1 MSRILLVANTSW
13 YLYNFRL
20 HLLGELRN
28 SGLEVALV
36 APHDAY
42 TPLLQAH
49 GFTVHNWLV
58 ARSSIN
64 PIAEAHALN
73 DLRRI
78 YQREAPDLVHHFTI
92 KACLYGTIAA
102 KLANIPHVINAV
114 TGLGHVFLGRRKR
127 TRALRL
133 ALLPLY
139 RAVFSARRST
149 VVFQNA
155 DDLEHLFNL
164 GITDGHRSY
173 LIRSSGVDIDHFSPE
188 AASIPRQPSF
198 HQPVRLLFPSRLIH
212 EKGVRELLSACRA
225 LWSQGVDL
233 ELLVAGSL
241 DEGNRSSLSPA
252 ELEEIRSEARVR
264 CLGHVNEMRAVY
276 ASVDLVVLPSY
287 REGLSRALIEAA
299 AMELPIIT
307 TDVPGCRDV
316 VDHGISGLLVP
327 AGDADSLRLSI
338 QLLLNN
344 PDLAFRFGLAARQK
358 VLLEFQVSLVNE
370 RTLLQYHRLLK
381 QPILSAIVAS

>member
-20 HLLGELRN
+20 RLLFELRN

-36 APHDAY
+36 APRDAY
-42 TPLLQAH
+42 TPLLEDH

-64 PIAEAHALN
+64 PIAEAHALV
-73 DLRRI
+73 DLLRI
-78 YQREAPDLVHHFTI
+78 YQREVPDLVHHFTI

-102 KLANIPHVINAV
+102 KIANVSHVINAI
-114 TGLGHVFLGRRKR
+114 TGLGHVFLGKRKR

-133 ALLPLY
+133 ALKPLY
-139 RAVFSARRST
+139 RAVFTARRST

-155 DDLEHLFNL
+155 DDLEHLVNL
-164 GITDGHRSY
+164 GITDGHRSR
-173 LIRSSGVDIDHFSPE
+173 LIRSSGVDIDHFSQE
-188 AASIPRQPSF
+188 AAPAPSPTGF

-212 EKGVRELLSACRA
+212 EKGVRELLSACRT
-225 LWSQGVDL
+225 LWQQDVSL

-241 DEGNRSSLSPA
+241 DEGNRSSLTTA
-252 ELEEIRSEARVR
+252 ELEEIRAESRVR
-264 CLGHVNEMRAVY
+264 CLGHVSDMRSLY
-276 ASVDLVVLPSY
+276 ASSDLVVLPSY

-299 AMELPIIT
+299 AMERPIIT

-327 AGDADSLRLSI
+327 AGDADSLRLAI
-338 QLLLNN
+338 QLLLHN
-344 PDLAFRFGLAARQK
+344 PELARRFGLAARQK
-358 VLLEFQVSLVNE
+358 VVREFQVTLVNE
-370 RTLLQYHRLLK
+370 RTLFQYQRLLK
-381 QPILSAIVAS
+381 HQVLTPQVAS